1 MTNKQILVMNTH
13 DKETDTGIH
22 MTDKQIL
29 VMNTH
34 DKYTDTGDEYT

>member
-1 MTNKQILVMNTH
+1 MNTH